1 MYNMDQFNLL
11 DLDNVLNKIGDYVK
25 KDNFKRELMKKE
37 QTLKGKRIR
46 FSSFNYSI
54 IIVIH
59 IYYMTKMEMI

>member
-1 MYNMDQFNLL
+1 MDQFNLL